1 MLSEQSFRFNS
12 HPKVEGT
19 HAFLSPS
26 KYHWLR
32 DDPEK
37 LIARLENAR
46 ATERGT
52 RLHAWAAEAITF
64 ERYQPRDGDYLCHYI
79 NDALDLGLFP
89 EKELFYSFN
98 CFGTVDAIGFDPV
111 AMFLRIHDLKT
122 GTSKASFDQLY
133 VYAAIFC
140 LEYEFRPFEI
150 NGELRIYQADGYQ
163 TETIDRSYL
172 ATVYDKIRHDDQ
184 IIEEYRAQVKQ
195 QRMGESA

>member
-32 DDPEK
+32 DDAEK

-64 ERYQPRDGDYLCHYI
+64 ERYQPRDGDYICHYI
-79 NDALDLGLFP
+79 NDALDLGLQP
-89 EKELFYSFN
+89 EVQLFYSFN
-98 CFGTVDAIGFDPV
+98 NFGQADAIGFDPV
-111 AMFLRIHDLKT
+111 ECYLRVHDLKT
-122 GTSKASFDQLY
+122 GVTKPSFDQLY

-140 LEYEFRPFEI
+140 LEYEFRPFDI
-150 NGELRIYQADGYQ
+150 NGELRIYQS
-163 TETIDRSYL
+163 TEIMVAEIDRAYL
-172 ATVYDKIRHDDQ
+172 AFVYDTIYSHNQ
-184 IIEEYRAQVKQ
+184 TIEEWRIRKGGTA
-195 QRMGESA
+195 